1 MRARKVDANQPEIV
15 AALRGVGAEV
25 TDLSRV
31 GGGVPDLL
39 VSYRKQWFL
48 IECKD
53 GKKPPSARSLTADQ
67 RAWMYR
73 QNATTHVV
81 NGIDDALKAIGAV
94 GMIFREALGEDYRG

>member
-15 AALRGVGAEV
+15 AALRKAGAEV

-48 IECKD
+48 VECKD

-67 RAWMYR
+67 REWMYK
-73 QNATTHVV
+73 QNAVTYVV
-81 NGIDDALKAIGAV
+81 NSVDDALKAIGAV
-94 GMIFREALGEDYRG
+94 GVTYREVMQED